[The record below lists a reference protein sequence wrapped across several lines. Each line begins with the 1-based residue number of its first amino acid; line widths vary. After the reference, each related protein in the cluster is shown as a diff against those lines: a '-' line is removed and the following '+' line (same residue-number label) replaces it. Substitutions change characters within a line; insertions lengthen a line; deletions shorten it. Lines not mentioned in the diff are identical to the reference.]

1 MLLALGAV
9 GFTGF
14 SIYKKFNP
22 DYKKDLK
29 KNMDKMVKKVNK
41 ISENMM

>member
-1 MLLALGAV
+1 MLLALGAM
-9 GFTGF
+9 GYTGF
-14 SIYKKFNP
+14 AMYKKFNP

-41 ISENMM
+41 MSENMM

>member
-1 MLLALGAV
+1 MLLTLGAV

>member
-9 GFTGF
+9 GYTGF
-14 SIYKKFNP
+14 AMYKKFNP
-22 DYKKDLK
+22 DYKKDIK